1 MLGMNTT
8 SPHCPMEAQWFV
20 GIYTVVIYAP
30 VAFVYVVVAS
40 LFIKHPNA
48 FHPLFVISFFL
59 ILLAYTTSNFILFFR
74 NLLEFFF
81 IDELLF
87 SILEFILIAANYYTQ
102 PIVILALLERLAAT
116 VFVTNYEKSLQWI
129 PYLIG
134 QIICVVFVV
143 LMSLSQHEGN
153 LINNIQI
160 CLSLVI
166 CVCLVALFLVNRNKT
181 ANSVG
186 KSTLTTRYQLAENIK
201 ALRIFVPFIVLDNV
215 ISIMFVITSYTI
227 SIRRKFD
234 EDECNKSSTY
244 VPIFSIL
251 RTIAILIQ
259 ISMAVIVVY
268 MHESMKVSSL
278 RDYCYR
284 RSNRSEDISVTI
296 NRPDKL
302 KIKNV
307 LGKNIVERETGEN
320 YFAQLSKQWQK
331 V

>member
-1 MLGMNTT
+1 MLGMVST
-8 SPHCPMEAQWFV
+8 SPNCPIEAQWFV

-30 VAFVYVVVAS
+30 LAFVYVVVAT

-59 ILLAYTTSNFILFFR
+59 ILLAYTTSAFILFVR
-74 NLLEFFF
+74 NFLEFFF
-81 IDELLF
+81 INELIF
-87 SILEFILIAANYYTQ
+87 SILEFILVSANYYTQ

-116 VFVTNYEKSLQWI
+116 VFVSNYEKSLQWI

-134 QIICVVFVV
+134 QCICIIFVV

-160 CLSLVI
+160 VLSFVI
-166 CVCLVALFLVNRNKT
+166 CLCLVALFWVNRNKT
-181 ANSVG
+181 ANSVGG

-215 ISIMFVITSYTI
+215 ISLMFVITSYTI
-227 SIRRKFD
+227 SIGRKFD
-234 EDECNKSSTY
+234 EDECNKSASY
-244 VPIFSIL
+244 VPIFTIF
-251 RTIAILIQ
+251 RTIAILFQ
-259 ISMAVIVVY
+259 ISMAIIVVY
-268 MHESMKVSSL
+268 MHESMKVWSW
-278 RDYCYR
+278 RDCYR
-284 RSNRSEDISVTI
+284 RSNRSQDVSVTM
-296 NRPDKL
+296 NRPDRL

-307 LGKNIVERETGEN
+307 LGKNIAEQETGEN